1 MSTINSLP
9 GDRLITFAD
18 IIEESPLTGK
28 SDKFKQL
35 HLMPITLR
43 PSFYQNVVFDLL
55 ENAKD
60 LSTPSLNHFEKVL
73 KKRIEII
80 KNNTDGIIGFFRHFF
95 HLDVRAHLKEEVKY
109 LEVLRD
115 FTVGIR
121 EVANQQSKETPK
133 VPPSTLTVSPS
144 PKTLSSPKIQN
155 KESTPK
161 TPRTPKQIAWET
173 NQPLQQLAE
182 VIRTNAQQKNQTE
195 QEATPPLETTHTITV
210 LDLPRQPA
218 PEETKLVTIEE
229 DKSVSSDS
237 SNSTSTIAAQEQ
249 PAIAPPIVK
258 APPPPPPPKIGIVGG
273 NKTQK
278 AFKGEPK
285 EEPSIKSK
293 LDSLPLNIVEKQAVQ
308 IKTFLENT
316 KTALNPIR
324 LDVSKNQQLQET
336 IEPRQDKLNIINQ
349 KIAKIK
355 LKLANIN
362 NSDAKFTKKV
372 KSGKKQIPYL
382 TEEKFNQVREHL
394 LKQGKILSDKLNK
407 TNAINSLKSK
417 LQKLKQKKIP
427 IEKKLA
433 KLNKEKDLLQKH
445 QNANISF
452 SEYTELLKSKDE
464 MIAKWT
470 RLLHAHEDILAGK
483 TSSVKSIKNIH
494 STQTKS
500 TEADPFSLIVPEWPI
515 IKELL
520 DDPDIQ
526 LALKV
531 EKDFHNSVE
540 VEIPESTQST

>member
-1 MSTINSLP
+1 MSIINNTP
-9 GDRLITFAD
+9 VDRLILFAD
-18 IIEESPLTGK
+18 IIEESPLTDK

-43 PSFYQNVVFDLL
+43 PSFYQNVAFDLL
-55 ENAKD
+55 ENAKN

-73 KKRIEII
+73 KKRIELI
-80 KNNTDGIIGFFRHFF
+80 KNNTNGIIGFFRHFF

-109 LEVLRD
+109 LEALRD
-115 FTVGIR
+115 FTVDIR
-121 EVANQQSKETPK
+121 EVTNQQSKETPK
-133 VPPSTLTVSPS
+133 VPPSKLAVS
-144 PKTLSSPKIQN
+144 SSPNSSHKIQN
-155 KESTPK
+155 KENTPK

-182 VIRTNAQQKNQTE
+182 IIRVNAQQKNQAE
-195 QEATPPLETTHTITV
+195 QEATPPLETTHTIAV
-210 LDLPRQPA
+210 LDLPKQPA
-218 PEETKLVTIEE
+218 LEETRLVTTEE
-229 DKSVSSDS
+229 DKSISSNS
-237 SNSTSTIAAQEQ
+237 SNSTSTLAAQEQ
-249 PAIAPPIVK
+249 PAIVPSVVK
-258 APPPPPPPKIGIVGG
+258 APPPPPPLPKTGIIGG

-285 EEPSIKSK
+285 EEPTIKSK
-293 LDSLPLNIVEKQAVQ
+293 LESLPLNIVEKQAAQ
-308 IKTFLENT
+308 IKSFIEHT
-316 KTALNPIR
+316 KTALTPIR
-324 LDVSKNQQLQET
+324 LDVNKNQQLQEALD
-336 IEPRQDKLNIINQ
+336 PRQDKLNIINQ

-362 NSDAKFTKKV
+362 NLDAKFTKKV
-372 KSGKKQIPYL
+372 KSGKKQILYL

-407 TNAINSLKSK
+407 NHAIQSLKSK
-417 LQKLKQKKIP
+417 LQKLKAKKTP

-445 QNANISF
+445 QNADISF
-452 SEYTELLKSKDE
+452 SDYTELLKSKDE

-494 STQTKS
+494 SIQTKS
-500 TEADPFSLIVPEWPI
+500 TETDSFSLIVPEWPI

-526 LALKV
+526 LALRV
-531 EKDFHNSVE
+531 EKDFHDSVE
-540 VEIPESTQST
+540 VEIPESTQSI